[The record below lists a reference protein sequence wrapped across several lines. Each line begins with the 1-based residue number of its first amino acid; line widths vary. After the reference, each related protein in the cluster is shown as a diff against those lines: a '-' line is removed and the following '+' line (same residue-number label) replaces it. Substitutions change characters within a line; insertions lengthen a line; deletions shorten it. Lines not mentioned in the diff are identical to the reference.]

1 MKVQT
6 CTDGHKQLKNVIPG
20 YATPSTVYTE
30 PVLITATIDAHEGLN
45 VGICNIQGD
54 FLSADMDKDMKMAL
68 RGGLAELMVN
78 IVPQIYRQNVINDKG
93 R

>member
-1 MKVQT
+1 
-6 CTDGHKQLKNVIPG
+6 
-20 YATPSTVYTE
+20 
-30 PVLITATIDAHEGLN
+30 
-45 VGICNIQGD
+45 
-54 FLSADMDKDMKMAL
+54 MDKDMKMAL